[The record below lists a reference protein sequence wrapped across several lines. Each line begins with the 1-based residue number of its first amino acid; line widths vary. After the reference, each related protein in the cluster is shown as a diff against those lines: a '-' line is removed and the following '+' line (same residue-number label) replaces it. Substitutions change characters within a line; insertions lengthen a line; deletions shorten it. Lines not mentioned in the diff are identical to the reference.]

1 MANYNP
7 IEKTSSG
14 KKFRPLCSGWKVFPN
29 GKKCKG
35 CEDCLTE
42 KTNKMAVKKKTSRK
56 RATPKQAAAQ
66 KKFAANSK
74 KVAQLVKSGK
84 AKSRKAAWKMIKK

>member
-1 MANYNP
+1 
-7 IEKTSSG
+7 
-14 KKFRPLCSGWKVFPN
+14 
-29 GKKCKG
+29 
-35 CEDCLTE
+35 
-42 KTNKMAVKKKTSRK
+42 MAVKKKTSRK

-84 AKSRKAAWKMIKK
+84 AKTRKSAWKMIKK